1 MKKCGCF
8 SVFSH
13 SLSDPPGRRRGPD
26 APRFWKTPG
35 LGASESE
42 VGRSGEVATV
52 RAFRSGRSLDY
63 RVHALLL
70 GQAEVKTTRIEPWSK
85 MIFRFLI
92 ERFVNFP
99 KIWWMLH
106 RVYMTDVTTDFL
118 FQLLHREWPGPCW
131 DQKTS
136 IMLIAWNSGHIM
148 GYFFQYGFLYNL
160 ASRHQLSLPRFRSDS
175 EECKK
180 RTVQISGRIPDPNP
194 RPNRDIDDN
203 ETKDLGCFVTTSLV
217 DKLIPK
223 CTFSVRLF

>member
-26 APRFWKTPG
+26 TPRFWKTPG

-70 GQAEVKTTRIEPWSK
+70 GQAEVKTTRIGPWSK

-148 GYFFQYGFLYNL
+148 GYFFSMGSCIILRLDINSHCPSSVPTQKNV
-160 ASRHQLSLPRFRSDS
+160 RKERFKYP
-175 EECKK
+175 EEFPIQTLDPTVTSMRMK
-180 RTVQISGRIPDPNP
+180 RKT
-194 RPNRDIDDN
+194 
-203 ETKDLGCFVTTSLV
+203 
-217 DKLIPK
+217 
-223 CTFSVRLF
+223 